1 MSKMGV
7 SRAPFCAG
15 LNPFLINKR
24 KGKIMGHYFEQ
35 ILPKN
40 IVPTLVHISDPQ
52 SGRNTGSRATTDLA
66 LQSRRMAVVDMLR
79 RSVMGVGEIAYVLAV
94 TLSSIRADVIVLT
107 KQGLIEAVNKRSH
120 GVPTLYRAVKP

>member
-1 MSKMGV
+1 
-7 SRAPFCAG
+7 
-15 LNPFLINKR
+15 
-24 KGKIMGHYFEQ
+24 MGHYFEQ

-120 GVPTLYRAVKP
+120 GVPTLYRAVKQAGKN